1 LLSVPGATPRAMQ
14 PITVRVPAEHA
25 EAIAAEVDRGGP
37 VDVGDRVELVR
48 VWIGPALEIE
58 LTIAGA
64 DRLADALV
72 DALAADDEQRP
83 VLFPAARSG
92 W

>member
-1 LLSVPGATPRAMQ
+1 MQ
-14 PITVRVPAEHA
+14 PITVSLPAEHT

-37 VDVGDRVELVR
+37 VDGGERVELVR
-48 VWIGPALEIE
+48 VWLGPALELV
-58 LTIAGA
+58 LTMAAA

-83 VLFPAARSG
+83 VLFPAIVNG

>member
-1 LLSVPGATPRAMQ
+1 MQ
-14 PITVRVPAEHA
+14 PISLTVPADQGA
-25 EAIAAEVDRGGP
+25 AIAAEVHRPAGFDAAELDP
-37 VDVGDRVELVR
+37 LVR
-48 VWIGPALEIE
+48 VWVGPSLELV
-58 LTIAGA
+58 LTYDTA

-83 VLFPAARSG
+83 VSCPALVNG